1 MKRFPFKWA
10 ELATHYSTTLQ
21 YDVTRIGGYWAIIR
35 ILSKIRCSYKNYSV
49 APHACFPAL
58 NICQFYSCRRNVHV
72 SGLPVLQDVIRDR
85 QHPFTNTLCL
95 TKSETVR
102 GLHSVLKQ
110 ELTAFKKKLLVVS
123 ISCSLAVASCFLPCR
138 KMCGLDFCHRG
149 METLLSVFGRSLLKG
164 AMWHMIA
171 SPI

>member
-1 MKRFPFKWA
+1 MKRFPFRWA
-10 ELATHYSTTLQ
+10 GLATHYSTTLQ

-35 ILSKIRCSYKNYSV
+35 IFSKIRCSYKNYSM
-49 APHACFPAL
+49 ATMLGSQLWIYANFMAAGE
-58 NICQFYSCRRNVHV
+58 ICSCLWSSSFCKMWSGIDSIPSQILYVWLRVKQLEGFIQSLSRNW
-72 SGLPVLQDVIRDR
+72 Q
-85 QHPFTNTLCL
+85 
-95 TKSETVR
+95 
-102 GLHSVLKQ
+102 
-110 ELTAFKKKLLVVS
+110 LLVVS

-149 METLLSVFGRSLLKG
+149 VETLLSVSGRSLLKG